1 MRPPFGVALAF
12 VAYLV
17 FAGEPRPPN
26 PSEVCQ
32 QTHQLMWIDWPARPW
47 AGLGD
52 LRALEAMC
60 RETDQW
66 RTYRYRRGQLESFVG
81 NHALALADFDGGVPE
96 EPSAPDLSRVEPHEA
111 VGYILAEAKARQFVM
126 VNERHHASPDR
137 LLTLALLEPL
147 AKMGFRYLALE
158 TLAHEDPINERG
170 YPIGK
175 SGYYTN
181 DVVFAEMHRA
191 ATELGYEIVA
201 YEETPDQKKQE
212 AEADRATRQVNRD
225 TWQARNIVSRILDED
240 PDARVLV
247 HCGYAHLQEA
257 KHERWTPMAYV
268 LRQLTGTD
276 PLTVDQTR
284 LSERSAPAFEH
295 PVRLEAA
302 RRGWLDD
309 GPIVLLDADGAPS
322 QVGRASIDVNVL
334 SPATKYANGRPLWMA
349 MGGRREPIL
358 VDVPECAASA
368 CIIEAKH
375 PERPDEVPYDRFE
388 ANRVASAALYL
399 PPGVPMRVRSFGLDG
414 QSLAERSVCVRCEG
428 ERD

>member
-1 MRPPFGVALAF
+1 MRLPIGVVLALA
-12 VAYLV
+12 ACLV

-26 PSEVCQ
+26 PAEVCE
-32 QTHQLMWIDWPARPW
+32 QTHQLMWVDWSARPW

-52 LRALEAMC
+52 LRALEETC

-66 RTYRYRRGQLESFVG
+66 RAYRYRRGQLESFVG
-81 NHALALADFDGGVPE
+81 NHALALADFDQE
-96 EPSAPDLSRVEPHEA
+96 DRREPSAFDLGGFEPRDA
-111 VGYILAEAKARQFVM
+111 IGYILAVADIRQIVM

-170 YPIGK
+170 YPVGK

-181 DVVFAEMHRA
+181 DVVFAEVVRYA
-191 ATELGYEIVA
+191 IELGYEIVA
-201 YEETPDQKKQE
+201 YEETPDQKRQ
-212 AEADRATRQVNRD
+212 EADRATRQVNRD

-240 PDARVLV
+240 PDAKVLV

-268 LRQLTGTD
+268 LRQLTGVD
-276 PLTVDQTR
+276 PLTIDQTR

-295 PVRLEAA
+295 PVRREAI
-302 RRGWLDD
+302 RRGWLND
-309 GPIVLLDADGAPS
+309 GPIVLLDADGALL
-322 QVGRASIDVNVL
+322 QAGRASIDVNVL
-334 SPATKYANGRPLWMA
+334 SPSTKYANGRPLWMA
-349 MGGRREPIL
+349 MGARRERTV

-368 CIIEAKH
+368 CIIEAKR
-375 PERPDEVPYDRFE
+375 PARPDEVHYDRFE
-388 ANRVASAALYL
+388 ANRVASAVLYL
-399 PPGVPMRVRSFGLDG
+399 PPGVPIQVQSFGLDG
-414 QSLAERSVCVRCEG
+414 QALAERSVCLRCEG
-428 ERD
+428 ESD